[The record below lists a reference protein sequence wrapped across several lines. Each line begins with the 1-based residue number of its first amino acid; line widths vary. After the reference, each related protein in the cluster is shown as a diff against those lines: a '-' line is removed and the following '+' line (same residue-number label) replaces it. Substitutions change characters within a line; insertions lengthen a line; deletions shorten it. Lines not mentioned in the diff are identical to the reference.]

1 MVAVVLVV
9 WPWAT
14 NPFSSP
20 KWIVTGLAAVAAVAL
35 LPRDARRPGS
45 VAIAALAN
53 LGACLASMLLD
64 GGPTPW
70 WTLAGP
76 LLVACLAL
84 SAAPMPWSAIAWAGG
99 LSAMAVL
106 LQALGADP
114 FASFAPELEGAR
126 LRLYG
131 TLGNP
136 DFVASVLGVTA
147 PLSAVVALR
156 RGAMTARLLTAST
169 ALQLLALALLRSF
182 ATLLSLG
189 AAVLIVLLAGPR
201 ERSRRALV
209 LALCAGLLV
218 AALPLAGRSAGTVL
232 QGRLYLWTTAA
243 PHVAEAP
250 LLGRGPGAVV
260 LHWPR
265 WELARWKA
273 RCGEDAGCVRAQP
286 ESRFAGLQDHLHDD
300 WLERLL
306 EGGVGGLAALLALFV
321 TALAAALRSGT
332 LEGLGVAAGLA
343 SLAARATVDF
353 PLSRPADLV
362 LLAVLAGAAA
372 QQSLTESV
380 DRDRGSPGDSPPDG
394 GIP

>member
-1 MVAVVLVV
+1 MVDTRRPAPRRLPCSMRGPHAVV
-9 WPWAT
+9 
-14 NPFSSP
+14 
-20 KWIVTGLAAVAAVAL
+20 GH
-35 LPRDARRPGS
+35 R
-45 VAIAALAN
+45 
-53 LGACLASMLLD
+53 LG
-64 GGPTPW
+64 
-70 WTLAGP
+70 
-76 LLVACLAL
+76 
-84 SAAPMPWSAIAWAGG
+84 GG
-99 LSAMAVL
+99 LSAAAVL

-114 FASFAPELEGAR
+114 FASFAPEIEGTR

-147 PLSAVVALR
+147 PLSAVAALR
-156 RGAMTARLLTAST
+156 RGATTARLLTAST

-189 AAVLIVLLAGPR
+189 AALLIVLLAGRR

-209 LALCAGLLV
+209 LALGAGLLV
-218 AALPLAGRSAGTVL
+218 AALPLAGRSAGAVL

-243 PHVAEAP
+243 PQVAEAP
-250 LLGRGPGAVV
+250 FLGHGPGAVV

-273 RCGEDAGCVRAQP
+273 RCGEDAGCVAAHP

-306 EGGVGGLAALLALFV
+306 ETGVAGLLALV
-321 TALAAALRSGT
+321 ALFGAAFGAALRSGT
-332 LEGLGVAAGLA
+332 LEGLGIASGLA

-353 PLSRPADLV
+353 PLQRPADLV
-362 LLAVLAGAAA
+362 LFALLCGAA
-372 QQSLTESV
+372 SGLGRRDFV
-380 DRDRGSPGDSPPDG
+380 DARHFLPGDSRLEG
-394 GIP
+394 GMP

>member
-1 MVAVVLVV
+1 VVAVVVVV

-14 NPFSSP
+14 SSFSSP
-20 KWIVTGLAAVAAVAL
+20 KWLVTGLAALAAVAF
-35 LPRDARRPGS
+35 LPRDARRPGR

-53 LGACLASMLLD
+53 LGACLASLLLD
-64 GGPTPW
+64 GGPSPW

-76 LLVACLAL
+76 LLIASLAL
-84 SAAPMPWSAIAWAGG
+84 SAPPMPWSAIVWAGG
-99 LSAMAVL
+99 LAATVVL

-114 FASFAPELEGAR
+114 FASFNPEIEETR

-131 TLGNP
+131 SLGNP

-147 PLSAVVALR
+147 PLSAVAALR
-156 RGAMTARLLTAST
+156 CRATMPRLVIAST
-169 ALQLLALALLRSF
+169 GLQLLALALLRSF
-182 ATLLSLG
+182 ATLLALG
-189 AAVLIVLLAGPR
+189 AAVLVVLFAGPR

-209 LALCAGLLV
+209 LILGAGMLL
-218 AALPLAGRSAGTVL
+218 AALPLAGRSASTVL
-232 QGRLYLWTTAA
+232 QGRLYLWGTAA
-243 PHVAEAP
+243 PHVVEAP
-250 LLGRGPGAVV
+250 FLGRGPGAVV

-273 RCGEDAGCVRAQP
+273 RCGEDPACVAANP

-306 EGGVGGLAALLALFV
+306 EGGVLGLVALLALFI

-362 LLAVLAGAAA
+362 LLGVLVGAAA
-372 QQSLTESV
+372 RMSLTESV
-380 DRDRGSPGDSPPDG
+380 DRDQGSPRDLLPDG